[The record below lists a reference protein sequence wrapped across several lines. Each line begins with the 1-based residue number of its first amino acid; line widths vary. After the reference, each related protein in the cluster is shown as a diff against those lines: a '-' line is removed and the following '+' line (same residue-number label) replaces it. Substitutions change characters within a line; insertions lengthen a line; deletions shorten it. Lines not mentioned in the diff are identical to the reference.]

1 MKFRAKARRKAKKR
15 RVCPANFT
23 RQQNKMAAKDTQ
35 NIETVAL
42 STSNEQQC
50 TTITPNTTSDKIFKP
65 LKNMS
70 EEKVTRSTK
79 IYQQKLSIDTEKITS
94 RLRKTLKKDEESLKV
109 NAIRNLKLLND
120 AFSTAAMCN
129 SCKNPQSQLTLRE
142 LRSSRKG
149 LAQRFYLLCSS
160 CSAATYFIL
169 AVKT

>member
-50 TTITPNTTSDKIFKP
+50 TTITPNATSDKTFKP

-70 EEKVTRSTK
+70 EEKITRSSK
-79 IYQQKLSIDTEKITS
+79 IYQQKVSIDTAKELPDLEK
-94 RLRKTLKKDEESLKV
+94 L
-109 NAIRNLKLLND
+109 
-120 AFSTAAMCN
+120 
-129 SCKNPQSQLTLRE
+129 
-142 LRSSRKG
+142 
-149 LAQRFYLLCSS
+149 
-160 CSAATYFIL
+160 
-169 AVKT
+169 